1 MINPT
6 DSPISESQELSQIF
20 EPIIKDIYL
29 LILEILKMV
38 KSSGVQLNAH
48 SVHNYSLA
56 LCNS

>member
-1 MINPT
+1 MKNPT

-20 EPIIKDIYL
+20 EPIIKDASL
-29 LILEILKMV
+29 RILEILKMV
-38 KSSGVQLNAH
+38 KSSGVQLNVH

>member
-20 EPIIKDIYL
+20 EVIIKDTYL